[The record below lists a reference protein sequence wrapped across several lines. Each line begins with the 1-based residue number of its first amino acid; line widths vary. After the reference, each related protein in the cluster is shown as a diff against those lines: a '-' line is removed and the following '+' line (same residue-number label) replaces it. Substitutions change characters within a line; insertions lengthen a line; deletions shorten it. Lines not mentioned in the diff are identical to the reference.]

1 MRPDAGKPSCG
12 GEDNVM
18 QIDALKIEILED
30 GTIKTTS
37 DAVSAANHDNAEQF
51 LRAMARL
58 AGGET
63 TREGRKDRKH
73 GHAHHHHDG
82 TEQAETLE
90 TKQ

>member
-1 MRPDAGKPSCG
+1 
-12 GEDNVM
+12 M
-18 QIDALKIEILED
+18 QIDALKIEILDD

-37 DAVSAANHDNAEQF
+37 DEVSAANHDSAEQF

-63 TREGRKDRKH
+63 TREARKDRKH
-73 GHAHHHHDG
+73 GHAHHHHHTAG
-82 TEQAETLE
+82 HIEQIE